1 MKEKKIGFFSVT
13 CLAIGTIVGAGVFGT
28 IPAAAGIVGTG
39 IEWAYFIAF
48 ISILICYI
56 PQMVTISVLPAPFT
70 FYMHT
75 TRLVHPTAGYM
86 LVIFGFNYVF
96 ILSALAGVFAEYAS
110 VYIPVDHRTLG
121 VGALLFFA
129 FITSLGVK
137 ANAIAQ
143 NIMVVSLFSALFLYV
158 FVGMPEIRQEFLSF
172 GDIIKPENLTIVTL
186 GSAVALLSASLQGG
200 VSIAFYPEKIKN
212 PGKTIPRAFVW
223 ATAICCF
230 VFMLVSAVTIGVLP
244 MEQVSSLLDVAKIVF
259 SPGMYHF
266 FILAGAIFSVLTSL
280 NGIFIA
286 GGNVGSATAEDK
298 VMPMWFGRLNKHE
311 VPKNTVWLLAGVSS
325 VFVAFG
331 FPIGTLLTAYS
342 LLNLFC
348 LLLLFIPALKVH
360 KLYPNSFRAASFK
373 IPPQVTAI
381 LSLLGVGICIWQ
393 LVSTLITLDMKMIVT
408 IVIWYAI
415 WYAFYFGRRR
425 WLKNQGFDLDRQMRL
440 PYPEWVER
448 EKELSKIA
456 EKKKECETK

>member
-1 MKEKKIGFFSVT
+1 
-13 CLAIGTIVGAGVFGT
+13 
-28 IPAAAGIVGTG
+28 
-39 IEWAYFIAF
+39 
-48 ISILICYI
+48 
-56 PQMVTISVLPAPFT
+56 
-70 FYMHT
+70 
-75 TRLVHPTAGYM
+75 
-86 LVIFGFNYVF
+86 
-96 ILSALAGVFAEYAS
+96 
-110 VYIPVDHRTLG
+110 
-121 VGALLFFA
+121 
-129 FITSLGVK
+129 
-137 ANAIAQ
+137 
-143 NIMVVSLFSALFLYV
+143 MVVSLFSALFLYV

>member
-1 MKEKKIGFFSVT
+1 MKEKKIGLFSVT
-13 CLAIGTIVGAGVFGT
+13 CLAIGTIVVAGVFGT

-110 VYIPVDHRTLG
+110 VYIPVDHRILG

-129 FITSLGVK
+129 FITSLGVQ

-200 VSIAFYPEKIKN
+200 VSIALYPEKIKN

>member
-129 FITSLGVK
+129 FITSLGVQ

-244 MEQVSSLLDVAKIVF
+244 MEQVSSQMCIRD
-259 SPGMYHF
+259 SPN
-266 FILAGAIFSVLTSL
+266 AA
-280 NGIFIA
+280 
-286 GGNVGSATAEDK
+286 
-298 VMPMWFGRLNKHE
+298 MPFRRLSGY
-311 VPKNTVWLLAGVSS
+311 WLKEK
-325 VFVAFG
+325 FE
-331 FPIGTLLTAYS
+331 
-342 LLNLFC
+342 
-348 LLLLFIPALKVH
+348 
-360 KLYPNSFRAASFK
+360 
-373 IPPQVTAI
+373 
-381 LSLLGVGICIWQ
+381 
-393 LVSTLITLDMKMIVT
+393 
-408 IVIWYAI
+408 IVIH
-415 WYAFYFGRRR
+415 RP
-425 WLKNQGFDLDRQMRL
+425 WLFF
-440 PYPEWVER
+440 
-448 EKELSKIA
+448 
-456 EKKKECETK
+456 

>member
-110 VYIPVDHRTLG
+110 VYIPIDHRILG
-121 VGALLFFA
+121 VGALVFFA
-129 FITSLGVK
+129 FVTSLGVQ

-158 FVGMPEIRQEFLSF
+158 FIGMPEIHHQFLSL
-172 GDIIKPENLTIVTL
+172 GDIIRPEHLTIVTL

-244 MEQVSSLLDVAKIVF
+244 MDQVSSLLDVARVVF

-298 VMPMWFGRLNKHE
+298 VMPLWFGKLNKHD

-360 KLYPNSFRAASFK
+360 KLYPRSFQAASFK
-373 IPPQVTAI
+373 IPPAATIV
-381 LSLLGVGICIWQ
+381 LSLLGACFCIWQ
-393 LVSTLITLDMKMIVT
+393 LISTMITLDVKMIIT
-408 IVIWYAI
+408 IIIWYAI
-415 WYAFYFGRRR
+415 WYAFYFIRRQ
-425 WLKNQGFDLDRQMRL
+425 WLHKQGFDLDQQMRE

-448 EKELSKIA
+448 ERELSEGIE
-456 EKKKECETK
+456 EKKGV

>member
-110 VYIPVDHRTLG
+110 VYIPIDHRILG
-121 VGALLFFA
+121 VGALVFFA
-129 FITSLGVK
+129 FVTSLGVQ

-158 FVGMPEIRQEFLSF
+158 FIGMPEIHHQFLSL
-172 GDIIKPENLTIVTL
+172 GDIIRPEHLTIVTL

-244 MEQVSSLLDVAKIVF
+244 MDQVSSLLDVARVVF

-298 VMPMWFGRLNKHE
+298 VMPLWFGKLNKHD

-360 KLYPNSFRAASFK
+360 KLYPRSFQAASFK
-373 IPPQVTAI
+373 IPPAATIV
-381 LSLLGVGICIWQ
+381 LSLLGACFCIWQ
-393 LVSTLITLDMKMIVT
+393 LISTLITLDVKMIIT
-408 IVIWYAI
+408 IIIWYAI
-415 WYAFYFGRRR
+415 WYAFYFIRRQ
-425 WLKNQGFDLDRQMRL
+425 WLHKQGFDLDQQMRE
-440 PYPEWVER
+440 PYSEWVER
-448 EKELSKIA
+448 ERELSEGIE
-456 EKKKECETK
+456 EKKGV